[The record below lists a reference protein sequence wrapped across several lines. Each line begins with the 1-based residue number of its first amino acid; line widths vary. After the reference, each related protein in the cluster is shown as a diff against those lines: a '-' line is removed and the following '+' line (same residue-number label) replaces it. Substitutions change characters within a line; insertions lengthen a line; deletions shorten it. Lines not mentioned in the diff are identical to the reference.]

1 MDRKV
6 SKTMNLRNKKA
17 PKVPNGSTP
26 EVSNH
31 LVRMRSPVQIWVA
44 APKKPLKS
52 SDLGGFALF
61 MQFLGEI

>member
-6 SKTMNLRNKKA
+6 LKTTGFRNKNA
-17 PKVPNGSTP
+17 PKVPNSGTP

-44 APKKPLKS
+44 APKPRLNRLILAGFLLFLQL
-52 SDLGGFALF
+52 LG
-61 MQFLGEI
+61 